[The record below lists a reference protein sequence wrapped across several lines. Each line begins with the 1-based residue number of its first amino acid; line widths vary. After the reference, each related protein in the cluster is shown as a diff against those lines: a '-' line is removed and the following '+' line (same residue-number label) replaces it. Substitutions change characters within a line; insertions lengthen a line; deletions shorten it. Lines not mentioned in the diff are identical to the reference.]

1 MMLSAENRRK
11 CISIARRLVQPG
23 RGSSRQLLRERGTE
37 YGTID
42 VRRYLGSVPFTVVG
56 GLATRL
62 YMPERMTLD
71 ADVLVLPDK
80 LVEAEHALEGSEC
93 KKLGQLSIGG
103 STWRLPEG
111 QNLDLIALNEPWVAD
126 AISHAVAGPGGLP
139 YAVLPYLVLMKLTS
153 GRMQDLADIS
163 RMLGGADEKM
173 LERTRQLIGRY
184 RSGDLEDLG
193 SLISLGKLEY
203 KEGGT
208 SHNALGGSGGKSGT
222 QP

>member
-11 CISIARRLVQPG
+11 CISIARRLVKPG
-23 RGSSRQLLRERGTE
+23 RGSSRQLLRKRGAE

-42 VRRYLGSVPFTVVG
+42 VRRYLGSVPFAVVG

-71 ADVLVLPDK
+71 ADVLISSDK
-80 LVEAEHALEGSEC
+80 LTEAEYALEGSEC
-93 KKLGQLSIGG
+93 KKLGRLSIGG
-103 STWRLPEG
+103 STWQLPEG
-111 QNLDLIALNEPWVAD
+111 RNLDLIALDEPWVTD
-126 AISHAVAGPGGLP
+126 AISHAVVGTGGLP
-139 YAVLPYLVLMKLTS
+139 YAELPYLVLMKLAS

-173 LERTRQLIGRY
+173 LERTRQLVGHY
-184 RSGDLEDLG
+184 RSHDLEDLG

-203 KEGGT
+203 EEGGT
-208 SHNALGGSGGKSGT
+208 STKTLGGSGSKSGT
-222 QP
+222 KP